1 MCIYYP
7 LVASLQHVTTGNA
20 SGGQIRGPKIIR
32 RVISLLIMKAGVG
45 GVKKEKPKEKAT
57 QFIKLQ
63 FKRKKTKQLKSK
75 KLKQLGVSDIATES
89 TTPVLA

>member
-32 RVISLLIMKAGVG
+32 RDTSLLIMKAGVG

-63 FKRKKTKQLKSK
+63 LKKKTKQLKSK

>member
-20 SGGQIRGPKIIR
+20 SGGQIRGSKIIR
-32 RVISLLIMKAGVG
+32 RDTSLLIMKAGLG

-57 QFIKLQ
+57 QFIKL
-63 FKRKKTKQLKSK
+63 KKTKQLKSK

>member
-20 SGGQIRGPKIIR
+20 SGGQIRGSKIIR
-32 RVISLLIMKAGVG
+32 RDTSLLIMKAGVG

-57 QFIKLQ
+57 RFIKLQ
-63 FKRKKTKQLKSK
+63 LKKTKQLKSK

>member
-20 SGGQIRGPKIIR
+20 SGGQIRGSKIIR
-32 RVISLLIMKAGVG
+32 RDTSLLIMKAGVG

-63 FKRKKTKQLKSK
+63 FKKKTKQLKSK